1 MIYDYSGV
9 KSFEATLIVD
19 DPGNCAILAKGWY
32 MAGKN
37 TKLPS
42 DYCMIIKTIMGQTT
56 IIKWG
61 PIEEDLPALSSGYNL
76 SVKSFKYNNKT
87 VDKEISLF
95 LNDGQ
100 KFIYEAEI
108 IEVDNAFELLPK
120 EYQFAATLEYVIDD
134 DKEGKA

>member
-1 MIYDYSGV
+1 M
-9 KSFEATLIVD
+9 
-19 DPGNCAILAKGWY
+19 
-32 MAGKN
+32 
-37 TKLPS
+37 PS

-76 SVKSFKYNNKT
+76 NVKGFKYNNKT
-87 VDKEISLF
+87 IDKEISLF

-100 KFIYEAEI
+100 KFIYEAEVI
-108 IEVDNAFELLPK
+108 DIDAAFELLPK

-134 DKEGKA
+134 REGAKA

>member
-9 KSFEATLIVD
+9 KSFEATLIVE

-32 MAGKN
+32 MVGKGM
-37 TKLPS
+37 KLPS
-42 DYCMIIKTIMGQTT
+42 DYCIIVKTIMGQTT

-61 PIEEDLPALSSGYNL
+61 PIEPDLAELASGYNL

-100 KFIYEAEI
+100 KFIYEAEVI
-108 IEVDNAFELLPK
+108 SEDEAFELLPRD
-120 EYQFAATLEYVIDD
+120 YNFAATLEYTIRD
-134 DKEGKA
+134 EATA